1 MIRAIVVHPAEA
13 PVELV
18 AGVVPHA
25 PGRVASVHLDTGKVW
40 DQARAIIDGPIEPVY
55 LTLDDEEGW
64 HLAAYVNEDGI
75 GLGLTPSAQ
84 VTGGPVL
91 HGPVVIVRERV
102 DEEGEIHY
110 AGLTAGDLW
119 ALQNLVGVLTPVAVA
134 VRPPTEVN

>member
-1 MIRAIVVHPAEA
+1 MSLEFTLNHAKPESVATDCVVVGAFA
-13 PVELV
+13 DN
-18 AGVVPHA
+18 
-25 PGRVASVHLDTGKVW
+25 R
-40 DQARAIIDGPIEPVY
+40 
-55 LTLDDEEGW
+55 
-64 HLAAYVNEDGI
+64 
-75 GLGLTPSAQ
+75 LTPSAQ